1 MTDPFESYDVEL
13 LKKYD
18 AELGELESLPPA
30 TIELTARQALALVTH
45 MQIAAATNPGVKS
58 NPLLPSAIAAAKQI
72 QSSFN
77 PDSAI
82 HEVLE
87 LGWGEQMTDPLQSYD
102 VELLKKYDAELGE
115 LESLP
120 PAAIKLTARQALA
133 LVTYMQ
139 IAAADPAVK
148 YNPLLPSAIAA
159 AKQIQSS
166 FNPESAIH
174 EVLELGWQPE
184 VSSEDVPQQIFTSVS
199 RRQKKLRP
207 SPYFPDDN
215 HHF

>member
-1 MTDPFESYDVEL
+1 VEL

-18 AELGELESLPPA
+18 AELQELETLPPA
-30 TIELTARQALALVTH
+30 EIELPANQALAIVTH
-45 MQIAAATNPGVKS
+45 IQIAAANPAVKH

-87 LGWGEQMTDPLQSYD
+87 LGWNEP
-102 VELLKKYDAELGE
+102 E
-115 LESLP
+115 ES
-120 PAAIKLTARQALA
+120 
-133 LVTYMQ
+133 
-139 IAAADPAVK
+139 
-148 YNPLLPSAIAA
+148 
-159 AKQIQSS
+159 
-166 FNPESAIH
+166 
-174 EVLELGWQPE
+174 G
-184 VSSEDVPQQIFTSVS
+184 EDVPHQIFTSVS

-207 SPYFPDDN
+207 QPYFPDEH